1 MTNTDYLIVGAGSA
15 GCVLADR
22 LSADGHTRVTL
33 VEAGEADPE
42 RAAEIQVPALFPRAF
57 GGPADWAFRTVAQ
70 PGLDGRV
77 IPIPR
82 GRGLGGSSVIN
93 AQLWLRGHQADYDE
107 WSAAGLHGWG
117 HDDVTPCFDRAE
129 SQFRLTGLRCPL
141 PVTADFVSACAQLGY
156 APAAERQEGYVLVRA
171 THQDGLRRSSA
182 DAYVRP
188 ALDRP
193 NLTVLTGGLVRRVLF
208 EDGRACGVELATGDG
223 TRQLLAQRE
232 VILAAGA
239 VGSPQLLMLSG
250 IGPARHL
257 TEHGIP
263 VLVDAPEVGQNL
275 TDHLVV
281 PLAFAGIGFKS
292 PGADTGPD
300 ETEQYLKDRSGP
312 LGSIISEALLFLRTR
327 PELAAP
333 DVEIVQLVIPYGEHQ
348 RQARHGLALGVI
360 VLRPQSRGSVTLRSA
375 DPADAPVLDPGYLSD
390 EGGHDLRT
398 AIAGIA
404 KAQEILRQHVFA
416 KWRAEPL
423 TDGAM
428 SPRDADI
435 TRYIRRTALS
445 IHHLVSTCR
454 MGCDRGAVLDGRCR
468 VRGVRGLRVVDAST
482 MPTLV
487 RAHTH
492 GPVTMLA
499 ERASELIIADRDRR
513 RPPAPGP
520 SPSDAR

>member
-1 MTNTDYLIVGAGSA
+1 MTADYLIIGAGSA

-33 VEAGEADPE
+33 VEAGDATPE
-42 RAAEIQVPALFPRAF
+42 SAPEVQVPVLFPRTF
-57 GGPADWAFRTVAQ
+57 GGPADWGFQTVPQ

-82 GRGLGGSSVIN
+82 GRGLGGSSAIN
-93 AQLWLRGHQADYDE
+93 AQLWLRGHQADYEE
-107 WSAAGLHGWG
+107 WSAAGL
-117 HDDVTPCFDRAE
+117 DDWSPAEVAPHFDRAE
-129 SQFRLTGLRCPL
+129 SQLRLAGLRYPL

-156 APAAERQEGYVLVRA
+156 APAAERQEGYVLARA
-171 THQDGLRRSSA
+171 THRDGLRWSSA
-182 DAYVRP
+182 DGYVRP

-193 NLTVLTGGLVRRVLF
+193 NLDVLTGVLVRRVLF
-208 EDGRACGVELATGDG
+208 SGGRACGVEVTTGHG
-223 TRQLLAQRE
+223 TRQLRAERE
-232 VILAAGA
+232 VILAAGVVA
-239 VGSPQLLMLSG
+239 SPQLLMLSG
-250 IGPARHL
+250 IGPAGHL
-257 TEHGIP
+257 AEQGIP

-281 PLAFAGIGFKS
+281 PLAFTGVGFES
-292 PGADTGPD
+292 PGADVSQEEID
-300 ETEQYLKDRSGP
+300 QYFKDRSGA

-327 PELAAP
+327 EELAAP
-333 DVEIVQLVIPYGEHQ
+333 DVEIVQLVVPYGEHE

-360 VLRPQSRGSVTLRSA
+360 VLRPQSRGSVRLRSA
-375 DPADAPVLDPGYLSD
+375 DPADAPLLDPGYLSD
-390 EGGHDLRT
+390 RGGRDLGT
-398 AIAGIA
+398 AIAGVRA
-404 KAQEILRQHVFA
+404 AQEILRQPVFA

-428 SPRDADI
+428 SSSDADI
-435 TRYIRRTALS
+435 TRYIRRTGLS

-454 MGCDRGAVLDGRCR
+454 MGRAPQAVLDGRCR
-468 VRGVRGLRVVDAST
+468 VRGVRGLRVVDAAA

-499 ERASELIIADRDRR
+499 ERASELIIADRDR
-513 RPPAPGP
+513 
-520 SPSDAR
+520 